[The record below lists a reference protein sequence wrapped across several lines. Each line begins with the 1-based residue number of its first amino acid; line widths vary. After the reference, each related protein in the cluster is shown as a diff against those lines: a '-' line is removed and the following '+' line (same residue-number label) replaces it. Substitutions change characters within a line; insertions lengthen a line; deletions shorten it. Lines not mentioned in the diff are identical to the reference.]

1 MLPILSPR
9 DDLVINPGEGRS
21 YPMSAKI
28 SDLGR
33 RREFDDLVRE
43 LRPDLYRYAF
53 WLSRSSQVADDVVQ
67 EALLRAWKAF
77 GGLRD
82 AAAAKQWLV
91 SIVRREHARLYER
104 KRLET
109 VDLAAFE
116 EELPA
121 PGTDPDL
128 EKLRRA
134 IFELEDSYRE
144 PLALQVLM
152 GHTTREIAE
161 LMDIKEGAVL
171 TRLHRARNRLKADLG
186 RDKDEIRDDES

>member
-1 MLPILSPR
+1 MLPILSPLG
-9 DDLVINPGEGRS
+9 DLVINPGEGRS
-21 YPMSAKI
+21 YPMSTKI

-53 WLSRSSQVADDVVQ
+53 WLSRSRQVADDVVQ

-77 GGLRD
+77 DRLRD
-82 AAAAKQWLV
+82 SSAAKQWLV

-109 VDLAAFE
+109 VDLTAYE

-128 EKLRRA
+128 EKLRIA
-134 IFELEDSYRE
+134 IFELEDGYRE

-161 LMDIKEGAVL
+161 LMNIKEGAVL
-171 TRLHRARNRLKADLG
+171 TRLHRARKRLKADLG
-186 RDKDEIRDDES
+186 RETDEPRDDEA